1 MITVPCRHN
10 LRRLHLA
17 HLKMAKIPYKTD
29 KGHADWHSL
38 RKTTNTFLRRKMV
51 PLRQRQLFLRH
62 AAADLT
68 TRRYD
73 DERIGDMKDVIKQL
87 NRLWRYVTKQV
98 FTEQPSSNNRS
109 VLPGDNAHLSVET
122 MRLGAT
128 SSVC

>member
-1 MITVPCRHN
+1 VKGLVTELQDWVKNKNGDDPLVRVPCRHN

-38 RKTTNTFLRRKMV
+38 RKTINTFLRRRQV

-62 AAADLT
+62 SAVDLT

-73 DERIGDMKDVIKQL
+73 DERIGDMAEVVRQL
-87 NRLWRYVTKQV
+87 KRLWRFIVG
-98 FTEQPSSNNRS
+98 EQ
-109 VLPGDNAHLSVET
+109 
-122 MRLGAT
+122 
-128 SSVC
+128 